1 MQDADTISNQEDA
14 SSHQKLPEA
23 DASAEP
29 IESMEPT
36 EQTEPAEPPV
46 AKEPTND
53 TDAFTVPI
61 ESIGAVIEGGTSV
74 PAKTGMAKISFGM
87 ACILLSII
95 CDKSE

>member
-14 SSHQKLPEA
+14 SSHQKLPE
-23 DASAEP
+23 AEP